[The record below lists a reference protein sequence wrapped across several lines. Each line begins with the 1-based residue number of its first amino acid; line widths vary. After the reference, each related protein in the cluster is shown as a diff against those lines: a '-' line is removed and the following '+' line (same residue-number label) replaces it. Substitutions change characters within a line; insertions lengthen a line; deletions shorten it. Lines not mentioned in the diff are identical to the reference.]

1 MILVRLYLFN
11 RQDAKTSYFQAI
23 ESQKPWRTPRL
34 GGWTIKKL
42 SKGDKMNTPTNL
54 KYTKSDEWF
63 DPSSGAMGISDYA
76 QSQLSDIVFVEILV
90 EEGETIEVGKAI
102 ASVESV
108 KASAE
113 IYASAGGK
121 VTAVNKGLSDKPET
135 LNSDPY
141 GAAWMVKVEG
151 GTTGDVMDAAA
162 YEKYC
167 EGRTH

>member
-1 MILVRLYLFN
+1 
-11 RQDAKTSYFQAI
+11 
-23 ESQKPWRTPRL
+23 
-34 GGWTIKKL
+34 
-42 SKGDKMNTPTNL
+42 MNAPANL

-63 DPSSGAMGISDYA
+63 DPGSGAMGLSDYA

-90 EEGETIEVGKAI
+90 DEGDTIEAGRPI

-113 IYASAGGK
+113 IYAPAGGK
-121 VTAVNKGLSDKPET
+121 VTAVNKDLANKPET

-141 GAAWMVKVEG
+141 GDAWMVKVDNG
-151 GTTGDVMDAAA
+151 AAGDVMDSAA

-167 EGRTH
+167 EERAH